1 MQNHNYRR
9 LFLLLF
15 VPVTTVQGLFLKNPG
30 QVDLAKVAPTL
41 YSNRLN
47 YRVAVGNKET
57 PFQMKDMHVELSSN
71 RQTPPRQQKQ
81 TTGVHDATL
90 LRQPTFVNE
99 NGEQVVELEKGG
111 WELQWTK
118 ESPHGFLVC
127 SFVSPVDVQRND
139 DAKLD
144 AGRFFLYHRV
154 WNTATLASERE
165 RRTKIQAEAAKSL
178 DERDQKIKEITD
190 EGNKD
195 NLGKVV
201 SYAKAAKSMND
212 YRGSGMRE
220 AVYIPLHDHQ
230 VLKLTPDCIVSS
242 RGLVYKQLENR
253 KSAYIGESRVDFLEK
268 EENDEDQSL

>member
-1 MQNHNYRR
+1 MKPVTMKNYNYRR
-9 LFLLLF
+9 LFLILI
-15 VPVTTVQGLFLKNPG
+15 VPTTAVQGLFLQNPI
-30 QVDLAKVAPTL
+30 DLAKLAPTL

-47 YRVAVGNKET
+47 YRVAVGDKET

-71 RQTPPRQQKQ
+71 RKTPPRQNQ

-90 LRQPTFVNE
+90 LRQPTFVNDS
-99 NGEQVVELEKGG
+99 GEQGVPLEKGG

-127 SFVSPVDVQRND
+127 SFVSPVEVQRND
-139 DAKLD
+139 NAKLET
-144 AGRFFLYHRV
+144 GRFFMYHRV

-190 EGNKD
+190 EDNKD
-195 NLGKVV
+195 NIGKVV
-201 SYAKAAKSMND
+201 SYAQAAKSMND
-212 YRGSGMRE
+212 YRGSGMKE

-230 VLKLTPDCIVSS
+230 VLELTPDCIVSS

-253 KSAYIGESRVDFLEK
+253 RSAYIGESRVDFLEK
-268 EENDEDQSL
+268 EANEEDQ